1 MVIPRRLALL
11 AVLHAAPLAA
21 QSAADRAT
29 LDSVLVRLGRAGD
42 AVPTVDQGC
51 PNLVGS
57 LARACEGFLAARRA
71 EFQRSPGDA
80 ARARDLFERVVADE
94 PEWPMAWY
102 GLGIARLQAA
112 RAGMVMREGPL
123 HPIGVSNEAGGGY
136 ALIRAV
142 ELDTT
147 FGLAIDALA
156 RAPWGRE
163 GASRGKERLPLLR
176 RLQSR
181 LGGPALHAAALLEL
195 EGGSADTAVAWLE
208 ALRRAGSFPH
218 GLTDHLLARAY
229 HRVGRQRAS
238 EDAFMRGADDT
249 LGISQATYRAEVA
262 WVATPE
268 ELAEWDSLPPADR
281 GAWMRRFW
289 AGRDV
294 AGGHPEGRR
303 LQEHFDRMIHVMAN
317 YRLSLPQSGRNRA
330 AGTAA
335 TIDPYPE
342 TMVAELFKEF
352 PFFNE
357 PSTNTPLSDVAS
369 SVTRAAMDARTIAGD
384 LPFRLLKASEDVLD
398 DRGLMYLR
406 HGPPDKS
413 ARTTGGEA
421 MELWLYDLPTG
432 PQFLSFKEIDF
443 DGQAGA
449 SRLVPT
455 LMGTSMLARNQ
466 VCHLKPSLCSFDA
479 DPSGANATVGIRGVD
494 CPPERPCPGI
504 EGQLLVA
511 TGVRIEGL
519 ARVADEAARLS
530 SGVDLARE
538 RSEGMEAIKTLG
550 STDGYRPTF
559 ALPVTPRV
567 QLVGL
572 RDHQADQGFAVAAI
586 ALAGADLWGHQL
598 DAESTQR
605 AYQLRVQLQA
615 VRRTDGARFDFDQ
628 MRTFM
633 APKEIAKGE
642 YLTTVLAKP
651 LPPGEYTASL
661 IVTQPDG
668 RGAVASLPRLRVP
681 SGTGK
686 FAISD
691 LVLGRERSGTR
702 WSHGQGEVRM
712 NPLNAVAR
720 AEQMSLYY
728 QVEGLT
734 DGESY
739 AHRLELSRADD
750 PAGEAPRLAVGF
762 VLVATGER
770 AEVTRDLGVG
780 RLEPG
785 SYRVRVTVTHGD
797 RMIEAVSWVRIVK

>member
-1 MVIPRRLALL
+1 MVIPGRLALL

-42 AVPTVDQGC
+42 AVPTVDQAC
-51 PNLVGS
+51 PDLVGS

-71 EFQRSPGDA
+71 ELQRSPGDA

-94 PEWPMAWY
+94 PDWPMAWY
-102 GLGIARLQAA
+102 GLGVARLQAA

-123 HPIGVSNEAGGGY
+123 HPVGVSNEAGGGY

-142 ELDTT
+142 ELDST

-156 RAPWGRE
+156 RAPSGRE
-163 GASRGKERLPLLR
+163 GISRAKERIPLLR
-176 RLQSR
+176 RLRPQ

-208 ALRRAGSFPH
+208 SLRQAGRFPH

-238 EDAFMRGADDT
+238 ADAFLRGAEDT

-262 WVATPE
+262 WVSTPE
-268 ELAEWDSLPPADR
+268 ELAEWDSLPAAER
-281 GAWMRRFW
+281 GPWMRRFW
-289 AGRDV
+289 ASRDV
-294 AGGHPEGRR
+294 AGGHPDGKR

-342 TMVAELFKEF
+342 TVVAELYKAF

-357 PSTNTPLSDVAS
+357 QGANTPLSDVAS
-369 SVTRAAMDARTIAGD
+369 SVTRAAMDAQTISGD

-406 HGPPDKS
+406 HGPPDKQ

-432 PQFLSFKEIDF
+432 PKFLSFKEIDF

-455 LMGTSMLARNQ
+455 LMGTSVLARNQ

-479 DPSGANATVGIRGVD
+479 DPRGANTTIGIRGVD

-504 EGQLLVA
+504 EGQMLVA
-511 TGVRIEGL
+511 TGINVEGL
-519 ARVADEAARLS
+519 ARVRDEAERLS

-538 RSEGMEAIKTLG
+538 RSEGMEAIRTLAA
-550 STDGYRPTF
+550 TDGYRPVF
-559 ALPVTPRV
+559 SLPITPRV

-572 RDHQADQGFAVAAI
+572 RDNRADQGFAVAAI
-586 ALAGADLWGHQL
+586 ALAGDDLWGHQI
-598 DAESTQR
+598 DSASSQT

-615 VRRTDGARFDFDQ
+615 VRRSDGARFDFDQ
-628 MRTFM
+628 MKTFM
-633 APKEIAKGE
+633 ASAPIGKAQ
-642 YLTTVLAKP
+642 YLTTVFAKP
-651 LPPGEYTASL
+651 LPPGEYSAAL
-661 IVTQPDG
+661 LVTQPDG
-668 RGAVASLPRLRVP
+668 RGAVAALPRLRVP
-681 SGTGK
+681 SGKGRL
-686 FAISD
+686 AISD
-691 LVLGRERSGTR
+691 LVLGRDRSGTR
-702 WSHGQGEVRM
+702 WSHGDGEVRM

-720 AEQMSLYY
+720 SEPMSLYY
-728 QVEGLT
+728 QVDGLT

-750 PAGEAPRLAVGF
+750 PAGEPPRLAVGF
-762 VLVATGER
+762 VLVAAGDR
-770 AEVTRDLGVG
+770 AEVTRELGVG
-780 RLEPG
+780 RLDPG

-797 RMIEAVSWVRIVK
+797 RVVEAISWVRIVK